1 VLLVLALNGGIAS
14 IALADQVDAHI
25 LALQSQ
31 TAQDVIGHI
40 LQPPDLRIAS
50 DVLHVENTELLE
62 DISAELCVETC
73 AKVGHAVR
81 RLLVPRP
88 AFLDELL
95 EEG

>member
-1 VLLVLALNGGIAS
+1 
-14 IALADQVDAHI
+14 
-25 LALQSQ
+25 LALQSES
-31 TAQDVIGHI
+31 TQDVVGHI

-73 AKVGHAVR
+73 AEFGHAVG